1 MPFDFS
7 ARAPRG
13 LPGLRTLA
21 LALTGAV
28 AALGGW
34 GCNSAAAQA
43 NPAAK
48 VDERFIAA
56 NARTGKD
63 WPSYGLNYQENR
75 FSPLKQINDRNVGQL
90 GLAWSYNLD
99 SSRGVEATPIVVG
112 GVMYV
117 SAPWSVVHAVDART
131 GKPLWTYDP
140 QVPREMAYKGC
151 CDVVNRG
158 VAVYQGKVFVGAFD
172 GRLIALDAATGKP
185 MWATDT
191 VENKKFSYTIT
202 GAPRVFKGKVY
213 IGNGG
218 AEYGARGYVTAYD
231 AETGKQVWRFY
242 TVPGDPELPYES
254 KALEEAAR
262 TWDPAGKYWEAGGG
276 GTVWNSL
283 VFDPELNQMY
293 IGVGNGSPWAHRKRS
308 PAGGD
313 NLYLGSIVA
322 LDPDTGAYKW
332 HYQETPGDNWDFTS
346 AQDIVQ
352 ADIKIDSKL
361 RKVLLHAPKNGY
373 FFVIDRESG
382 KFISAKNF
390 VPVNWAKGFD
400 SAGRPIM
407 DPAVR
412 VAEKAEII
420 PGPLGGHNWHS
431 MSFSPRTGLAYI
443 PAQHVPTALADD
455 PNWKQFNSNKPGQ
468 FMSNNGW
475 NTGRIMLQAQS
486 QPFGRLIAWD
496 PVKQKEAWR
505 HEHVSPWNGG
515 TLATAGN
522 LVFQGTADARLLA
535 YDASSGKKLWDS
547 PMGSGVMAAPVTY
560 ELDGKQYV
568 SIAVGWGG
576 AFGLGDR
583 AADFKSPGTVYTFVL
598 GGKAP
603 MPERVAYQMNALVGG
618 LPYDPKLVAEG
629 GALYNSN
636 CVACHGFPGISK
648 GGALPSLSYLPA
660 PMIDQLGTFIING
673 PATSRGMPNFAGK
686 LSEEDVQ
693 KIRAFILGMA
703 DAVRPQGAAK

>member
-1 MPFDFS
+1 MQTFARSMP
-7 ARAPRG
+7 ARTIHRAAACMAASV
-13 LPGLRTLA
+13 LA
-21 LALTGAV
+21 LVQLP
-28 AALGGW
+28 AAL
-34 GCNSAAAQA
+34 A
-43 NPAAK
+43 NPASK
-48 VDERFIAA
+48 VDERHIEA

-75 FSPLKQINDRNVGQL
+75 FSPLKQVHTGNVQKL
-90 GLAWSYNLD
+90 GLAWSYNLE

-117 SAPWSVVHAVDART
+117 SAPWSVVHAIDART

-140 QVPREMAYKGC
+140 KVPRESAYKGC

-158 VAVYQGKVFVGAFD
+158 VAVYKGKVFVGAFD
-172 GRLIALDAATGKP
+172 GRLIALDAATGKEV
-185 MWATDT
+185 WSRDT

-231 AETGKQVWRFY
+231 AETGEQKWRFY
-242 TVPGDPELPYES
+242 TVPGDPALPYEN
-254 KALEEAAR
+254 KALEQAAK

-283 VFDPELNQMY
+283 VFDPELGQMY
-293 IGVGNGSPWAHRKRS
+293 IGVGNGSPWAHRTRS

-322 LDPDTGAYKW
+322 LDAETGEYRW

-352 ADIKIDSKL
+352 ADLKIGGKL
-361 RKVLLHAPKNGY
+361 RKVLLHAPKNGV
-373 FFVIDRESG
+373 FFVLDRTNG
-382 KFISAKNF
+382 QFISARNF
-390 VPVNWAKGFD
+390 VPVNWVKGFD
-400 SAGRPIM
+400 ANGRPIM
-407 DPAVR
+407 EEAVR
-412 VAEKAEII
+412 SAGKAEII
-420 PGPLGGHNWHS
+420 PGPLGAHNWHS
-431 MSFSPRTGLAYI
+431 MAFSPQTGLAYI
-443 PAQHVPTALADD
+443 PAQHIPTALMDD
-455 PNWKQFNSNKPGQ
+455 PNWKKFNSNHPGQ
-468 FMSNNGW
+468 MMSNTGW
-475 NTGRIMLQAQS
+475 NTGRIMLEGHS
-486 QPFGRLIAWD
+486 KPFGRLIAWD
-496 PVKQKEAWR
+496 PVQQKEVWR

-522 LVFQGTADARLLA
+522 LVFQGTADARLVA
-535 YDASSGKKLWDS
+535 YNASNGKKLWDA
-547 PMGSGVMAAPVTY
+547 PMGSGVMAAPISF
-560 ELDGKQYV
+560 ELGGRQYI

-576 AFGLGDR
+576 AFGMGDR
-583 AADFKSPGTVYTFVL
+583 VADFKSPGTVYTFAL
-598 GGKAP
+598 GGKAT

-618 LPYDPKLVAEG
+618 LQYDPKLVQEG

-636 CVACHGFPGISK
+636 CVACHGYPGVSK
-648 GGALPSLSYLPA
+648 GGALPGLTYLPA
-660 PMIDQLGTFIING
+660 PMIDHLSTFIING

-686 LSEEDVQ
+686 LSEEEVQ

-703 DAVRPQGAAK
+703 DAVRPQAAPKP

>member
-1 MPFDFS
+1 MQCPAHTQPHHQRKWYRRWF
-7 ARAPRG
+7 ALAAAG
-13 LPGLRTLA
+13 LLGLLPGLIF
-21 LALTGAV
+21 
-28 AALGGW
+28 AAG
-34 GCNSAAAQA
+34 Q
-43 NPAAK
+43 
-48 VDERFIAA
+48 VDERYIEA

-75 FSPLKQINDRNVGQL
+75 FSPLKQIHSRNVAQL
-90 GLAWSYNLD
+90 GLVWSYNLD
-99 SSRGVEATPIVVG
+99 SSRGVEATPIVVN

-117 SAPWSVVHAVDART
+117 SAPWSVVHAIDART
-131 GKPLWTYDP
+131 GQALWTYDP
-140 QVPREMAYKGC
+140 QVARESAYKGC

-158 VAVYQGKVFVGAFD
+158 VAVYKGKVFVGAFD
-172 GRLIALDAATGKP
+172 GRLIALDAVTGKQV
-185 MWATDT
+185 WSTDT
-191 VENKKFSYTIT
+191 IDNKKFSYTIT

-242 TVPGDPELPYES
+242 TVPGDPSLPYES
-254 KALEEAAR
+254 QALEWAAK
-262 TWDPAGKYWEAGGG
+262 TWDPAGKYWESGGG

-352 ADIKIDSKL
+352 VDIKIDSKL

-373 FFVIDRESG
+373 FFVIDRETG

-390 VPVNWAKGFD
+390 VPVNWAKGYD
-400 SAGRPIM
+400 KNGRPIM
-407 DPAVR
+407 EEAVR
-412 VAEKAEII
+412 SAGKAEII
-420 PGPLGGHNWHS
+420 PGPLGAHNWHS
-431 MSFSPRTGLAYI
+431 MAYSPQTGLAYI
-443 PAQHVPTALADD
+443 PAQHIPTAMADD
-455 PNWKQFNSNKPGQ
+455 PNWTGFNSNQPGQ
-468 FMSNNGW
+468 FMSNTGW
-475 NTGRIMLQAQS
+475 NTGRVMLPARS

-496 PVKQKEAWR
+496 PVRQKEAW
-505 HEHVSPWNGG
+505 HQKHVSPWNGG
-515 TLATAGN
+515 TLVTAGD
-522 LVFQGTADARLLA
+522 LVFQGTADARLVA
-535 YDASSGKKLWDS
+535 YHARTGQKLWDA
-547 PMGSGVMAAPVTY
+547 PMGSGVIAAPVSY
-560 ELDGKQYV
+560 ELDGRQYV

-583 AADFKSPGTVYTFVL
+583 VADFKSPGTVYTFAL
-598 GGKAP
+598 GGQAP

-618 LPYDPKLVAEG
+618 LKYDPQLVQAG
-629 GALYNSN
+629 AALYNSN
-636 CVACHGFPGISK
+636 CIACHGYPGISK
-648 GGALPSLSYLPA
+648 GGALPSLTYLPA
-660 PMIDQLGTFIING
+660 AMIDNLGSFIING
-673 PATSRGMPNFAGK
+673 PAISRGMPNFAGK
-686 LSEEDVQ
+686 LSDDDVQ
-693 KIRAFILGMA
+693 KLRAFILGMA
-703 DAVRPQGAAK
+703 DAVRPQAAGK